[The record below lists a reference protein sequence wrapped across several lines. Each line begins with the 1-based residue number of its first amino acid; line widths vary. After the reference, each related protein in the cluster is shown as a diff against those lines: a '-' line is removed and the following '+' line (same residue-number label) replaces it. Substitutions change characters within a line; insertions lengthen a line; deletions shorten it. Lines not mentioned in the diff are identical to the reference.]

1 MTIAE
6 DQTMLANVKTAINTI
21 LTGAQQF
28 AIGDK
33 QVSRATL
40 SELNKMKDELEIKI
54 QRNGGG
60 ILVTGG
66 AISHD

>member
-6 DQTMLANVKTAINTI
+6 DQTMLDNVNTAINTI

-33 QVSRATL
+33 QVSRPTL
-40 SELNKMKDELEIKI
+40 AELRKMKNELEIKI
-54 QRNGGG
+54 GRNDGG

>member
-6 DQTMLANVKTAINTI
+6 DQTMLDNVNAQINAI

-33 QVSRATL
+33 QVSRANL
-40 SELNKMKDELEIKI
+40 GALNRMKNELEVKIK
-54 QRNGGG
+54 RNGGG

-66 AISHD
+66 TISHD